1 MIILQDMKKIF
12 LTILAIG
19 SVVCAQAQMDNV
31 VEVENTYTPTV
42 KDANKINVLPQA
54 ETTTVKHYDV
64 EYQTD
69 AKATDDYAFE
79 PAEAAQSDLLAKGE
93 PENFLTLAGGNGGT
107 LLTRGAYGW
116 ELSDKNTLHFDLSLR
131 GHNKETEHFADENLK
146 WMQRFYQTKG
156 NVLFEHKLN
165 DLSRWYV
172 RGGVTSSVFN
182 YQPQEVLYYGNHIDG
197 DILPTDK
204 QHTWDAYAET
214 GITPYR
220 FGQFTVDGYLKM
232 RVFKPKSDKLFRET
246 AIYTEY
252 EDGKTLV
259 DYIDNED
266 TYEGAVNLDYE
277 INDQHSAGVG
287 IKDRLLH
294 YGSSTY
300 KKQNAFEVLPHYAF
314 SNEKVDLRLG
324 ARLIFESGLEQK
336 FHVAPDASIT
346 VHVTPDVD
354 VFGEARG
361 GLYFNDLFMMN
372 SLAPYWKTP
381 NRQMASQF
389 NQVEANAGVK
399 WHIRDGWFA
408 KFYAGYDVSKNRA
421 ELTAPIG
428 QLSRNEVFTADGSL
442 VHIDAHTK
450 YSYKDILNLDAKGR
464 FNGWSIKKRNPYYYE
479 SPAWRPVVEASA
491 AASVQPVTGLR
502 IGVDYEF
509 ASFTSDEN
517 VDYKRP
523 TTHNLGASISYKI
536 PRQLLPLNLS
546 VYCRGD
552 NLLNQKYDA
561 FYGYRT
567 IGTTVLAGVALNF

>member
-1 MIILQDMKKIF
+1 MKKIF
-12 LTILAIG
+12 FTILAIG
-19 SVVCAQAQMDNV
+19 SVACAQAQMDNV

-54 ETTTVKHYDV
+54 ETTTVKHYNV

-69 AKATDDYAFE
+69 AKATNDYAFE

-93 PENFLTLAGGNGGT
+93 PKNFFTLAGGNGGT

-131 GHNKETEHFADENLK
+131 GHNKETEHFADENQK
-146 WMQRFYQTKG
+146 WMQRYYQTKG
-156 NVLFEHKLN
+156 DVLFEHKLN
-165 DLSRWYV
+165 DLSAWYV

-182 YQPQEVLYYGNHIDG
+182 YQPQQAVDYGMN
-197 DILPTDK
+197 LSENNVTDK
-204 QHTWDAYAET
+204 QHSWDAFVET

-220 FGQFTVDGYLKM
+220 FGQFTVSGYAKM
-232 RVFKPKSDKLFRET
+232 RFYSMRDDDLFRET
-246 AIYTEY
+246 DIYTEY
-252 EDGKTLV
+252 EEGKNLEECISGETRVDG
-259 DYIDNED
+259 
-266 TYEGAVNLDYE
+266 GVNLDYE
-277 INDQHSAGVG
+277 INDQHSIGLG
-287 IKDRLLH
+287 MRDRFVS
-294 YGSSTY
+294 YSDDVY
-300 KKQNAFEVLPHYAF
+300 KNQNAFEVLPHYAF

-346 VHVTPDVD
+346 VHVTSDVD

-372 SLAPYWKTP
+372 SLTPYWKIP

-450 YSYKDILNLDAKGR
+450 YSYKDIFTLEAKGR

-479 SPAWRPVVEASA
+479 SPVWRPVVEASA

-509 ASFTSDEN
+509 ASYTSDEY

-567 IGTTVLAGVALNF
+567 IGTTVLAGVAVNF